1 MKPKTVDVMLHTV
14 YKVYNLLML
23 KAYVHCRALLTVTAV
38 TDCFA
43 NHEVVPSYY
52 FSDNIL

>member
-1 MKPKTVDVMLHTV
+1 
-14 YKVYNLLML
+14 ML